1 MTMMITLSLYHLIDS
16 LHDQENVTT
25 IAITAAYL
33 LLCVVIVL
41 TTLVRTLKKPTEL
54 YFQSEQLALNGRT
67 IHAKNIKVIL
77 IMGYFRPTIG
87 IKPHGKNIVP
97 LHMCFRFAKDEDQGI
112 SDLGKWAAQ
121 NDVLLVH
128 KRFLRWI

>member
-16 LHDQENVTT
+16 LHDQENLTA

-54 YFQSEQLALNGRT
+54 YVQSEQLVLNGRN

-77 IMGYFRPTIG
+77 IMGYFRPAIG
-87 IKPHGKNIVP
+87 IKPHGKKIVP
-97 LHMCFRFAKDEDQGI
+97 LPMCFRFAKDEDQGI

-121 NDVLLVH
+121 NGVLLVH